1 LQASKDEKRKRACRK
16 AFQALIKTIEKCR
29 IQCKSLCQQ
38 GFMKAMFKASKNVKD
53 LDNLLKDVDSRMAD
67 LHLRVSSTQ
76 LALAVATDNKMDEMM
91 KLMNEMAAGAHGK
104 QDPADM
110 DPKFLADIAKQA
122 GMEAGKA
129 MQDELS
135 GMSAK
140 MMAKM
145 DEIADAVKGKIACNK
160 APMFPCCCIFAQLSH
175 AVSSLH
181 SAQPWTKS
189 STKWTKK
196 RSVDIKSP

>member
-1 LQASKDEKRKRACRK
+1 VLK
-16 AFQALIKTIEKCR
+16 ALIRTIKQCEK
-29 IQCKSLCQQ
+29 QCKSLCQQ

-53 LDNLLKDVDSRMAD
+53 LNNLIQEVDSRMVD
-67 LHLRVSSTQ
+67 LHLRVSSSQ

-91 KLMNEMAAGAHGK
+91 KRMNEMMGKLAAGAHGK
-104 QDPADM
+104 EDPADM

-122 GMEAGKA
+122 GMEAGQA
-129 MQDELS
+129 MQDELA

-160 APMFPCCCIFAQLSH
+160 APMLVQQRPYASLLLTLTPLSMLCPD
-175 AVSSLH
+175 STPH
-181 SAQPWTKS
+181 SRGRKARQNGRRIAA
-189 STKWTKK
+189 ST
-196 RSVDIKSP
+196 

>member
-1 LQASKDEKRKRACRK
+1 VLK
-16 AFQALIKTIEKCR
+16 ALIRTIKQCEK
-29 IQCKSLCQQ
+29 QCKSLCQQ

-53 LDNLLKDVDSRMAD
+53 LNNLIQEVDSRMVD
-67 LHLRVSSTQ
+67 LHLRVSSSQ

-91 KLMNEMAAGAHGK
+91 KRMNEMMGKLAAGAHGK
-104 QDPADM
+104 EDPADM

-122 GMEAGKA
+122 GMEAGQA
-129 MQDELS
+129 MQDELA

>member
-1 LQASKDEKRKRACRK
+1 
-16 AFQALIKTIEKCR
+16 
-29 IQCKSLCQQ
+29 
-38 GFMKAMFKASKNVKD
+38 MFKASKNVKD
-53 LDNLLKDVDSRMAD
+53 LNNLIQEVDSRMVD
-67 LHLRVSSTQ
+67 LHLRVSSSQ

-91 KLMNEMAAGAHGK
+91 KRMNEMMGKLAAGAHGK
-104 QDPADM
+104 EDPADM
-110 DPKFLADIAKQA
+110 DPNVLEEIAKQA